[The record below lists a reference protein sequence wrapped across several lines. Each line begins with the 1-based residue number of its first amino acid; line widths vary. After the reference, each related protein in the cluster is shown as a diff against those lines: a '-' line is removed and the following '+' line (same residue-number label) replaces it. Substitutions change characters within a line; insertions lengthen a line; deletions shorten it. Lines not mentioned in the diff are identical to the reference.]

1 MNRKLVVILL
11 LLLVLLVS
19 AIIFRAQSN
28 VTPQSGNSTEQGK
41 KGHIEFIP
49 PTFEIHSERTLIS
62 PGVWREYVDV
72 GGSLEGSPPEK
83 TPFIT
88 YANKLG
94 PYQPFEFTVEMKTLS
109 PAKHPLTLVII
120 IDGNTTW
127 ASAFD
132 PQSNSEY
139 IIAKSPVFKAN
150 GGSIEIAIANDNDV
164 AVTYTAQIILIYH

>member
-1 MNRKLVVILL
+1 MNRKLIVILIL
-11 LLLVLLVS
+11 LIVILAP
-19 AIIFRAQSN
+19 AIMFRVQSN
-28 VTPQSGNSTEQGK
+28 VTSQIGNSTELGK
-41 KGHIEFIP
+41 KGHIEIIP
-49 PTFEIHSERTLIS
+49 PIFEKHSERTQIS
-62 PGVWREYVDV
+62 PGVWQEYVDV

-83 TPFIT
+83 TPFTT

-94 PYQPFEFTVEMKTLS
+94 PYQPFEFTVEMKTLA
-109 PAKHPLTLVII
+109 PAKHPLTVIII

-139 IIAKSPVFKAN
+139 IIARSPVFKAN